1 VGALIISADPFFFSE
16 RVKLIVLMARYAIP
30 TIFANREQAE
40 GGGLISYGASRADAY
55 RQAGTYVGRVL
66 NGEKPAELPVMLSAK
81 FELVVNS
88 KTAQSLGIVI
98 PTAVIARA
106 DEVIE

>member
-1 VGALIISADPFFFSE
+1 
-16 RVKLIVLMARYAIP
+16 MARYAIP

-88 KTAQSLGIVI
+88 KTAQSLGIGI

-106 DEVIE
+106 DTVIE